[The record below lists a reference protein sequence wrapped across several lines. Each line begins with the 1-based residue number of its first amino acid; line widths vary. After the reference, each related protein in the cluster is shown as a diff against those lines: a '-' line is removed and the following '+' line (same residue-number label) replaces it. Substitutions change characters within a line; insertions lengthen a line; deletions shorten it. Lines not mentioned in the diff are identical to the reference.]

1 MSTIDRPSKRN
12 PGARFEQ
19 YEDYLIEM
27 AGLLRV
33 KADLLAQH
41 ASIGD
46 HAGVK
51 YDTRGLIAVTKAI
64 AGAVRDIEEMRAERE
79 TEGAA

>member
-1 MSTIDRPSKRN
+1 MSILDTPTKRN

-19 YEDYLIEM
+19 YEGYLIEM
-27 AGLLRV
+27 AGLLAV

-41 ASIGD
+41 AAIGD

-51 YDTRGLIAVTKAI
+51 YDVRGLIAITKAI
-64 AGAVRDIEEMRAERE
+64 AGAVSDIEELKAERQ

>member
-1 MSTIDRPSKRN
+1 MSTLDRPSKRN
-12 PGARFEQ
+12 PGTRFEQ
-19 YEDYLIEM
+19 YEDYIIEM

-64 AGAVRDIEEMRAERE
+64 AGAVRDIDEIRAERE
-79 TEGAA
+79 TKGAA